1 MSLYSVEGILVLDSK
16 GDRIYGK
23 YYNPPHSVSDEYAI
37 SKSLATSNKI
47 QLEFEKQLFKK
58 THKKNAEI
66 MLYENHLV
74 LYKEYTDV
82 TLYLIGDGN
91 ENELVLQEA
100 FDAYRN
106 SIELVLHNGVDK
118 KNIQENYDLIL
129 LAIDEL
135 IDNGIIL
142 ETDPASI
149 ASRVTKAPEESVT
162 LDLDKGLLGAWG
174 FAKSKFQ
181 ERLQQGL

>member
-1 MSLYSVEGILVLDSK
+1 MSLYSIEGILILDSK
-16 GDRIYGK
+16 GERIYGK
-23 YYNPPHSVSDEYAI
+23 YYNPPHTHVDETNTLI
-37 SKSLATSNKI
+37 TSNKV

-58 THKKNAEI
+58 THKKNSEI
-66 MLYENHLV
+66 ILYENHLI

-91 ENELVLQEA
+91 ENELVLQAA
-100 FDAYRN
+100 FDAYKN
-106 SIELVLHNGVDK
+106 SLELVLNNGIDK
-118 KNIQENYDLIL
+118 KNIQENYDLVL
-129 LAIDEL
+129 LTIDEL
-135 IDNGIIL
+135 CDNGIIL

-149 ASRVTKAPEESVT
+149 ASRVTKAPEENIT

-174 FAKSKFQ
+174 FAKSKLQ